1 MLNYQRVA
9 FSVGNSSCFMHGV
22 KSGIQLH
29 QLSGSPVLSE
39 LSRSS
44 FPWEVLATSKW
55 TFHQIQTC
63 KYYIYTYICR
73 HWVLVSSCP
82 TRYIFLNSP
91 FTVPLLGAGPAAPY
105 MYIWCSTTSLLR
117 FGRESLWTSLGQ
129 FAFVAGSRPPKVQG
143 RSQKDPWTLA
153 ISTRLLHWNSTA
165 RTRTL
170 WCSKPPHYDP
180 LNERLNRQR
189 MATVCSL
196 GLCWINIMTK

>member
-63 KYYIYTYICR
+63 KYYIYTYIYAVIGCWF
-73 HWVLVSSCP
+73 HPVP
-82 TRYIFLNSP
+82 QDIFFSTHRSP
-91 FTVPLLGAGPAAPY
+91 SPYLGPAQLHHTCTSEMLHNVAVE
-105 MYIWCSTTSLLR
+105 IWQGEPLDFLR
-117 FGRESLWTSLGQ
+117 AIRICGRIPSAQGAREI
-129 FAFVAGSRPPKVQG
+129 PKGPMDTGHLNQAA
-143 RSQKDPWTLA
+143 TLEFHC
-153 ISTRLLHWNSTA
+153 TYT
-165 RTRTL
+165 
-170 WCSKPPHYDP
+170 D
-180 LNERLNRQR
+180 
-189 MATVCSL
+189 TV
-196 GLCWINIMTK
+196 M